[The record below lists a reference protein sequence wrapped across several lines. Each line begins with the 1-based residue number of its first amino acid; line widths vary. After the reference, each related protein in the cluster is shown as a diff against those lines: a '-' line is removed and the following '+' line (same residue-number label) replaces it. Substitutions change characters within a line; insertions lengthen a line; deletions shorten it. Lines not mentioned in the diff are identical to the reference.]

1 MTRGRRRRPTTLRR
15 RGAGRGIR
23 AVAGAATFAPVAA
36 VIAGVAAVLTIAGGC
51 AGAGPGERSTVIAID
66 SRALPSTDEA
76 RDDIARME
84 RDPRPLPRPVLVLS
98 GWGDPGVVSLQLARE
113 LRKVSLD
120 TEVAA
125 RQFLTS
131 WTMDDCREAARR
143 TALGLAPGAGAGG
156 GGEGEGG
163 TGENGEDEGDGER
176 AEPFELDVVGK
187 SMGGLIAREL
197 ARTEAARERP
207 AFRVVRIFTISTP
220 HRGARLAALPTIDP
234 KVVAMRPGSDFL
246 RRLDA
251 ALEDDSA
258 PEIVAYA
265 RTDDWMVGEHNTAP
279 AGGGVRV
286 VPRPAL
292 EFGHL
297 QAGGDPRIVADVMRR
312 LRGERPLLPEPPVV
326 DMVADPG
333 AAPPSPRR

>member
-1 MTRGRRRRPTTLRR
+1 MRPGGGGGLGSLGSLRARRRLAASLLVAFLATLPP
-15 RGAGRGIR
+15 AGL
-23 AVAGAATFAPVAA
+23 A
-36 VIAGVAAVLTIAGGC
+36 GC
-51 AGAGPGERSTVIAID
+51 ADGSRVIAIE
-66 SRALPSTDEA
+66 SRVLPTVAEA

-120 TEVAA
+120 TEVGA

-143 TALGLAPGAGAGG
+143 AALELARA
-156 GGEGEGG
+156 
-163 TGENGEDEGDGER
+163 TGPAADDAEGDGGPNES
-176 AEPFELDVVGK
+176 APPPGEPFELDIVGK
-187 SMGGLIAREL
+187 SMGGLVAREL

-207 AFRVVRIFTISTP
+207 AFRVARIFTISTP

-246 RRLDA
+246 GRLDA
-251 ALEDDSA
+251 ALAEGDA

-279 AGGGVRV
+279 AGGSVRV

-312 LRGERPLLPEPPVV
+312 LRGEAGLLPDPRPVE
-326 DMVADPG
+326 ADAEAG
-333 AAPPSPRR
+333 GESPMPRD